1 MTTDGGLMSIDQ
13 ALARLEARLAPVA
26 AAETVP
32 LGDGLFRIL
41 AEDVVAAVNVP
52 PHDNSA
58 VDGWAFRHA
67 DLSEPGRLPVVGRVA
82 AGHPLA
88 GPLPPG
94 GAVRIFTGAPL
105 PAGADTVAM
114 QEDCRVEHAA
124 GQEDC
129 REAGEV
135 VVLPTRLTRG
145 DNARQ
150 AGEDVTAGSVV
161 LRAGTRLRPQEL
173 GIAAAMGRAALSVYR
188 PLRVAV
194 FSTGDEIH
202 EPGAVLPPG
211 GIYDSNRFTA
221 SALLRSLGAE
231 VTDLGILPDRR
242 EVIQAALAEAAA
254 GHDLILTSGGV
265 SVGDEDHVKPAVLAL
280 GSLDFWR
287 LAIKPGR
294 PVALGEVAGTPF
306 IGLPGNPV
314 AVMITFMLIARPMVL
329 RLMGATETGLKRFA
343 VAAEF
348 SFRHKPGRREY
359 LRARLVHRD
368 GRLVAAKFPS
378 DGSWVL
384 TSMVWSDGL
393 VDIPEDCGDIA
404 PGDQVEFVSY
414 AEMMR

>member
-1 MTTDGGLMSIDQ
+1 MTNRFAVDDGLMSIDQ

-26 AAETVP
+26 AVETVP
-32 LGDGLFRIL
+32 LRQGLFRIL
-41 AEDVVAAVNVP
+41 AEDVVAGLNVP

-67 DLSEPGRLPVVGRVA
+67 DRPPDGVLPVVGRVA
-82 AGHPLA
+82 AGHPFA
-88 GPLPPG
+88 GELPAG

-114 QEDCRVEHAA
+114 QEDCREEE
-124 GQEDC
+124 GK
-129 REAGEV
+129 
-135 VVLPTRLTRG
+135 VVLPARLKRG

-150 AGEDVTAGSVV
+150 AGEDVTRGSVV
-161 LRAGTRLRPQEL
+161 LRAGARLRPQEL
-173 GIAAAMGRAALSVYR
+173 GIAAAMGRAELPVYR

-194 FSTGDEIH
+194 FSTGDEIRDPATMLA
-202 EPGAVLPPG
+202 PGC
-211 GIYDSNRFTA
+211 IFDSNRYTA
-221 SALLRSLGAE
+221 GALLQSLGAE
-231 VTDLGILPDRR
+231 VTDLGILPDRL
-242 EVIQAALAEAAA
+242 EIIQAALKAAA
-254 GHDLILTSGGV
+254 ASHDLILTSGGV
-265 SVGDEDHVKPAVLAL
+265 SVGEEDHVKPAVLAL

-294 PVALGEVAGTPF
+294 PVAIGEIGGGGEGAGTPF

-329 RLMGATETGLKRFA
+329 RLMGATGTGLTRFTVEA
-343 VAAEF
+343 GFAA
-348 SFRHKPGRREY
+348 RHKPGRREY
-359 LRARLVHRD
+359 LRARLVHSD

-378 DGSWVL
+378 DGSGVL

-393 VDIPEDCGDIA
+393 VDIPEDRGDIA
-404 PGDQVEFVSY
+404 PGEMVEFVSY